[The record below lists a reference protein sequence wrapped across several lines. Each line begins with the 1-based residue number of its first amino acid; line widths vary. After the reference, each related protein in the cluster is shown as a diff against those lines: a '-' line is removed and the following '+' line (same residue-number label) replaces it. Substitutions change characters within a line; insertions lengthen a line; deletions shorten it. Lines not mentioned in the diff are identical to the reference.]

1 MSTATITFIGGG
13 NMARSLIGGLVQK
26 GFSPA
31 AIRVSEPVPEA
42 RDTLAADFGVA
53 VFSDNTAACAGAD
66 LVVLAVKPQVMQTVA
81 AALAPALVHSPVVVS
96 IAAGIPV
103 TALQHWLGATTPV
116 IRCMPNTPALVHL
129 GASGLFASAQVS
141 DEQKALAEQLFSAVG
156 LVVWLSAESEIDAV
170 TALSGSGPA
179 YFFLLMEAMQSAGE
193 ALGLSAETARQL
205 TLQTALGAATMA
217 AGSDVGPDE
226 LRRRVTSPAGTTEKA
241 INTFL
246 AGDLPALVDKAVRA
260 ASDRAREMADEFSPS
275 ASADNGARA

>member
-26 GFSPA
+26 GFAPS
-31 AIRVSEPVPEA
+31 AIRVSEPLA
-42 RDTLAADFGVA
+42 AGRDALAADFGVN
-53 VFSDNTAACAGAD
+53 VFSDNGEACAGAD
-66 LVVLAVKPQVMQTVA
+66 LVVLAVKPQVMPAVA
-81 AALAPALVHSPVVVS
+81 SALAPSLGHRPLVVS

-103 TALQHWLGATTPV
+103 AALQQWLGQQIPI

-129 GASGLFASAQVS
+129 GTSGLYASPLVN
-141 DEQKALAEQLFSAVG
+141 DEQKALAEQLFNAVG
-156 LVVWLSAESEIDAV
+156 IAVWLQAEIEIDAV

-193 ALGLSAETARQL
+193 ALGLSPATARQL

-217 AGSDVGPDE
+217 AQSDVGPDE

-241 INTFL
+241 IEAFM
-246 AGDLPALVDKAVRA
+246 AGELPALVARA
-260 ASDRAREMADEFSPS
+260 MTAADTRAREMAREFSPTG
-275 ASADNGARA
+275 ANGAES

>member
-26 GFSPA
+26 GFAPS
-31 AIRVSEPVPEA
+31 AIRVSEPLA
-42 RDTLAADFGVA
+42 AGRDALAADFGVN
-53 VFSDNTAACAGAD
+53 VFSDNGEACAGAD
-66 LVVLAVKPQVMQTVA
+66 LVVLAVKPQVMPAVA
-81 AALAPALVHSPVVVS
+81 SALAPSLGHRPLVVS

-103 TALQHWLGATTPV
+103 AALQQWLGQQIPI

-129 GASGLFASAQVS
+129 GASGLYASPLVN
-141 DEQKALAEQLFSAVG
+141 DEQKALAEQLFNAVG
-156 LVVWLSAESEIDAV
+156 IAVWLQAEIEIDAV

-193 ALGLSAETARQL
+193 ALGLSPATARQL

-217 AGSDVGPDE
+217 AQSDVGPDE

-241 INTFL
+241 IEAFM
-246 AGDLPALVDKAVRA
+246 AGELPALVARA
-260 ASDRAREMADEFSPS
+260 MTAADTRAREMAREFSPTG
-275 ASADNGARA
+275 ANGAES